1 MQACEAKAVI
11 IVEDDL
17 SMNQALGRILRLGGF
32 RTLSYASAEA
42 LLAVPGADG
51 AKDAKCLVI
60 DIQLPG
66 INGFALCERLLT
78 MMAIPPVIF
87 MTAFDEPETRAEAA
101 RCGALA
107 FLAKP
112 FSGKTLLEAISRCP
126 ATSEPKQS

>member
-1 MQACEAKAVI
+1 MQACETKVVI

-32 RTLSYASAEA
+32 RTQSYASAEA
-42 LLAVPGADG
+42 LLAVPDADG
-51 AKDAKCLVI
+51 VRDAKCLVV

-66 INGFALCERLLT
+66 ISGFALRERLTT
-78 MMAIPPVIF
+78 MMDVPPVIF
-87 MTAFDEPETRAEAA
+87 MTAFDEPETRAEAS

-112 FSGKTLLEAISRCP
+112 FSGKALLEAINRCP
-126 ATSEPKQS
+126 EPAKSTS